1 MNWFDATQNTQLP
14 EKDLNIYTLKDV
26 ISKISGENG
35 LVSKRYKKKKKLLPF
50 RKKAWIPI
58 PYLTPKQIPE
68 RLVLMV
74 KT

>member
-35 LVSKRYKKKKKLLPF
+35 LVSKRYKKKKKTATL
-50 RKKAWIPI
+50 
-58 PYLTPKQIPE
+58 
-68 RLVLMV
+68 
-74 KT
+74 